1 MKKIRFTR
9 KILSTLL
16 RDKTHYRGRLFV
28 DTASLLARCGIL
40 LLLYYYVFSQKGGE
54 INNTAYVFVAWSMLL
69 YFIFMTFGLRN
80 VARSIMQ
87 DVQSGTVEIL
97 LSRPMS
103 YLWYKMWWQIGSG
116 LYSFLV
122 SFFLG
127 ATTLFLIIGLP
138 HTMLTASFFLTFLLT
153 SIGTIFLTLLVYT
166 AVGLLSFWIEE
177 VSPIYWIVDKAVM
190 ILGGSYL
197 PIALFPPIM
206 YKIALYSPFGVSQ
219 FITHTV
225 YESWHYDWPLLIS
238 IQLVWII
245 MMAVVVYLMFSRA
258 RAKVSINGG

>member
-1 MKKIRFTR
+1 MKKMRFAR
-9 KILSTLL
+9 KILTTLL

-28 DTASLLARCGIL
+28 DTVSLVARCGIL

-54 INNTAYVFVAWSMLL
+54 INNTAYIFVAWSMLL

-80 VARSIMQ
+80 IARSIMQ
-87 DVQSGTVEIL
+87 DVRSGTVEIL
-97 LSRPMS
+97 LNRPIS

-122 SFFLG
+122 SFVLG
-127 ATTLFLIIGLP
+127 ATVLFLIVGLP
-138 HTMLTASFFLTFLLT
+138 HTLLTTMFFLTFSLT
-153 SIGTIFLTLLVYT
+153 SVGTIFLTLLVYI

-177 VSPIYWIVDKAVM
+177 VNPIYWIVDKAVM

-206 YKIALYSPFGVSQ
+206 YTLALYSPFGASQ

-225 YESWHYDWPLLIS
+225 YESWQYDWPLLVS
-238 IQLVWII
+238 IQFGWII
-245 MMAVVVYLMFSRA
+245 AMALIVYLMFSRA

>member
-1 MKKIRFTR
+1 
-9 KILSTLL
+9 
-16 RDKTHYRGRLFV
+16 
-28 DTASLLARCGIL
+28 
-40 LLLYYYVFSQKGGE
+40 
-54 INNTAYVFVAWSMLL
+54 MLL

-116 LYSFLV
+116 LYSFIV

-138 HTMLTASFFLTFLLT
+138 HTMLTASFFFTFLLT

-206 YKIALYSPFGVSQ
+206 YKIALYSPFGASQ

-238 IQLVWII
+238 IQLGWII
-245 MMAVVVYLMFSRA
+245 MMVVVVYLMFSRA